1 MLNICTLFLSSKSV
15 SFGDKNKTLEKCST
29 NMLVD
34 AKIPVASLC
43 VKPTAIGSHDL
54 CVQTKDSQG

>member
-15 SFGDKNKTLEKCST
+15 SFGDKNETLNKCPS

-34 AKIPVASLC
+34 ARIPVASIC
-43 VKPTAIGSHDL
+43 VKPTAIGSHNL
-54 CVQTKDSQG
+54 CLQTKDSQG

>member
-15 SFGDKNKTLEKCST
+15 SFGDKNETLKKCPS

-34 AKIPVASLC
+34 ARIPVASLC
-43 VKPTAIGSHDL
+43 VKPTAIGSHNL
-54 CVQTKDSQG
+54 CLQTKDSQG